1 MKDSEGPEGPGVSPI
16 MAQTYIHMANIH
28 MKLAQ
33 SELEDMLS
41 ILESAHECAVADIE
55 TTVEIV
61 ELQGDLAALH
71 ELVDD
76 QITKLVRKLAQVD
89 AGTWGLSRRLFAS
102 GQLRS

>member
-1 MKDSEGPEGPGVSPI
+1 MKDSEGPGGPGVAPI

-33 SELEDMLS
+33 CELEDMLS
-41 ILESAHECAVADIE
+41 ILESAHECAVADME
-55 TTVEIV
+55 STVDIV

-89 AGTWGLSRRLFAS
+89 AGTWGAV
-102 GQLRS
+102 

>member
-1 MKDSEGPEGPGVSPI
+1 
-16 MAQTYIHMANIH
+16 

-33 SELEDMLS
+33 CELEDMLS
-41 ILESAHECAVADIE
+41 ILESAHECAVADME
-55 TTVEIV
+55 STVDIV

-89 AGTWGLSRRLFAS
+89 AGTWGAV
-102 GQLRS
+102 